1 MPFQYWLR
9 SISGEDCSR
18 ASRAFGKRF
27 RTRRPGNTPGFYMWR
42 NYRVLFG
49 LLLGSVAYA
58 ADPPEGLHTPSRDS
72 MHVLERFDYPDH
84 IGKLPDTW
92 EGRTVW
98 RRRVDK
104 KDLYYTVQTEDDD
117 FFLRASTTGKAINI
131 GRKAGVNLRIF
142 NRLRWRWRVLKLPRG
157 GNEKIKDKNDSA
169 AAVRL
174 VFHGGMIP
182 KTLKY
187 VWSATL
193 PVGTETESP
202 LNSRTKVVVL
212 ESGASKLGKWVW
224 EEVDAYEDYK
234 RLFGGEP
241 RPVKFLAVITDS
253 DNTRSPVIADYDDF
267 AFLIGP
273 PDTIKTAPPDSE
285 ETQEQ

>member
-9 SISGEDCSR
+9 SISGKDRSR

-27 RTRRPGNTPGFYMWR
+27 RTRTPGSYMWR
-42 NYRVLFG
+42 KYRVLFG
-49 LLLGSVAYA
+49 LLFGSVAYA
-58 ADPPEGLHTPSRDS
+58 ADPPEHLRTPSRDS
-72 MHVLERFDYPDH
+72 ISVLERFDYPDH
-84 IGKLPDTW
+84 IGKLPNTW
-92 EGRTVW
+92 EGRTGW
-98 RRRVDK
+98 RRAGK
-104 KDLYYTVQTEDDD
+104 KDLYYTIQTEDDD
-117 FFLRASTTGKAINI
+117 FFLRASTTGKAIDA
-131 GRKAGVNLRIF
+131 GRKANINLRIY
-142 NRLRWRWRVLKLPRG
+142 NRLRWRWRVFKLPRD
-157 GNEKIKDKNDSA
+157 GNEQIKDKNDSA

-174 VFHGGMIP
+174 VFHGGMVP

-212 ESGASKLGKWVW
+212 ESGSSKLREWVW

-241 RPVKFLAVITDS
+241 RPVKYLAVITDS

-273 PDTIKTAPPDSE
+273 PDTIKTAPDSE

>member
-9 SISGEDCSR
+9 SISGEDRSR

-27 RTRRPGNTPGFYMWR
+27 RTRRPGDTLGFYMWR
-42 NYRVLFG
+42 KYRVLFG
-49 LLLGSVAYA
+49 LLLGSVVYA
-58 ADPPEGLHTPSRDS
+58 ADPPEGLHTPSKDS
-72 MHVLERFDYPDH
+72 IFVLERFDYPDH

-92 EGRTVW
+92 EGRTGW
-98 RRRVDK
+98 GRVGK

-117 FFLRASTTGKAINI
+117 FFLRASTTGKAINV
-131 GRKAGVNLRIF
+131 GRKANINLRIF
-142 NRLRWRWRVLKLPRG
+142 NRLRWRWRVFKLPQD
-157 GNEKIKDKNDSA
+157 GNEQIKDKNDSA

-174 VFHGGMIP
+174 VFHGGIIP

-193 PVGTETESP
+193 PVGAETESP
-202 LNSRTKVVVL
+202 VNSRTKVIVL
-212 ESGASKLGKWVW
+212 ESGSSKLGEWVW
-224 EEVDAYEDYK
+224 EERDAYEDYK

-241 RPVKFLAVITDS
+241 RRVKFLAVITDS

-267 AFLIGP
+267 TFLIGP
-273 PDTIKTAPPDSE
+273 PDTIKTAPPDSV
-285 ETQEQ
+285 ETQAQ